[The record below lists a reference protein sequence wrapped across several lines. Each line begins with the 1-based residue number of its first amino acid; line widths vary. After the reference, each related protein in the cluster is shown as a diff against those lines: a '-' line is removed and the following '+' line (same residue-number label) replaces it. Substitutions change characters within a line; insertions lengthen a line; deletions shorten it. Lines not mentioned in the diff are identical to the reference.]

1 MRSISGIMV
10 AMLVMVTHG
19 ANAAAD
25 LAVHYSVSTA
35 MNGDNLNAI
44 VFEVRFNADDDGQT
58 EIYFPNHWGGGND
71 FYKALKYVTIDGA
84 SHVETPADHPEARIL
99 TSKPGTPIT
108 VKYRLYTNL
117 AKGHEGPVDTDMSYP
132 IVGPDRFY
140 LTGQQV
146 MLWVDG
152 RDDAPATFAAHMP
165 KGWTFASDLEDLQL
179 GGGTPNQVIPS
190 VMLAGKD
197 VHIDTL
203 QTAHTHLRIASA
215 GRFNFSIPDFNARVA
230 RIIETE
236 QAFWN
241 DGQPAFLVTLAPL
254 DAHSGIT
261 SMRGTGLDDAFAM
274 ITTPDVPA
282 GMLSVTLA
290 HEYFHSW
297 NYRKLG
303 SWYSA
308 GDEALGYW
316 FSEGFTDYYGR
327 KMALRAGV
335 IDLNEFVKRW
345 NDALGEYAASPHRT
359 TPYAEIRDN
368 FWKDNDW
375 GQMPY
380 DRGAQVAALWNRRWH
395 NQGVTLDRFMLALR
409 DRVAAVPAF
418 AALPLPERL
427 KAVAAQLG
435 VSLEPEFDGVIAKG
449 DTIGLPSDAFGGC
462 LTVINEDAADFDPG
476 YDTEATSEEGVFRGV
491 GPAGNAYKAGLRDGM
506 RRLARL
512 GGEPNDSTVPIRY
525 RVAAPDGTEHVISY
539 LPQGRTHHP
548 RQRVI
553 MPEGL
558 DTEALKTCTAE
569 VAAY

>member
-1 MRSISGIMV
+1 MRSVSGITA
-10 AMLVMVTHG
+10 AMFLMATHG
-19 ANAAAD
+19 ASAATD
-25 LAVHYSVSTA
+25 PAVHYSVSTD
-35 MNGDNLNAI
+35 MNGNDLNAI

-71 FYKALKYVTIDGA
+71 FYKALKEIMIDGA
-84 SHVETPADHPEARIL
+84 SHVETPVDHPEARIL
-99 TSKPGTPIT
+99 TSKSGAPIT

-117 AKGHEGPVDTDMSYP
+117 AKGREGPVDTDMSYP
-132 IVGPDRFY
+132 IVGPGRFY

-152 RDDAPATFAAHMP
+152 RDDGQATFSAHMP
-165 KGWTFASDLEDLQL
+165 KGWIFASDLEDLAL
-179 GGGTPNQVIPS
+179 GGGTPNQVFSS

-197 VHIDTL
+197 VHVDRM

-215 GRFNFSIPDFNARVA
+215 GHFDFAIPDFNDRVA
-230 RIIETE
+230 KIIETE

-254 DAHSGIT
+254 DSRTGIT
-261 SMRGTGLDDAFAM
+261 SMRGTGLDDSFAM
-274 ITTPDVPA
+274 ITTPDVPV

-303 SWYSA
+303 SWYGA

-345 NDALGEYAASPHRT
+345 NDALGEYAASSHRT
-359 TPYAEIRDN
+359 APYAEIRDN

-395 NQGVTLDRFMLALR
+395 DQGVTLDRFMLTLR
-409 DRVAAVPAF
+409 DRVAADPAF
-418 AALPLPERL
+418 AAQSLPERL
-427 KAVAAQLG
+427 KSVAIQLG
-435 VSLEPEFDGVIAKG
+435 ASVEPELSGVIAQG
-449 DTIGLPSDAFGGC
+449 DTISLPADTFGGC

-476 YDTEATSEEGVFRGV
+476 YDTQATSEKGVFSGV
-491 GPAGNAYKAGLRDGM
+491 DPAGNAYKAGLRDGM
-506 RRLARL
+506 KRLARL

-553 MPEGL
+553 IQEGL
-558 DTEALKTCTAE
+558 GAEGLKTCAVE